1 MSANEHD
8 GRGAAPEDGAIGGRR
23 KVAAETDR
31 VRPATDA
38 ATVAADWAAPFDD
51 AFRERL
57 AELLRLRRDVRA
69 FRPDPVDP
77 AVLRACMALAHR
89 APSVGYAQP
98 WRFVQ
103 VTDRARI
110 ETVARSFERANAEA
124 LAATA
129 ATDRALYVR
138 LKLQGIR
145 EAPVQMAVFCDE
157 ATATGRGLG
166 ARTMP
171 ETRAYSVV
179 CAIHTLW
186 LALRAHGLGLGWVSI
201 LHPQDVSRAVAAP
214 ASWRFIAWLC
224 IGHPA
229 GAPATTPELERVG
242 WERRE
247 PLEKVWKTL

>member
-1 MSANEHD
+1 MTVPKTPTP
-8 GRGAAPEDGAIGGRR
+8 PEA
-23 KVAAETDR
+23 
-31 VRPATDA
+31 
-38 ATVAADWAAPFDD
+38 AAPFDE
-51 AFRERL
+51 AFHEAFARL
-57 AELLRLRRDVRA
+57 VRLRRDIRA

-77 AVLRACMALAHR
+77 AVLHRCMALAHR

-110 ETVARSFERANAEA
+110 EAVARSFERANAEA

-129 ATDRALYVR
+129 PADRALYAR

-157 ATATGRGLG
+157 ETATGRRLG

-201 LHPQDVSRAVAAP
+201 LHPEDVVAALDTPP
-214 ASWRFIAWLC
+214 AWRFIAWLC

-229 GAPATTPELERVG
+229 VPPNETPELERAG
-242 WERRE
+242 WERRL
-247 PLEKVWKTL
+247 PLEKVWTTI